1 MSIQPRSRDTFIQLV
16 IRRRSTRTGEPTVF
30 LRAVPETAQK
40 PTRAQL
46 AARITLGEV
55 SRNTKGRR
63 GFTYDPETGKPLPG
77 SAVAVK
83 LAMKG
88 EKYSTR
94 RKTAKWERVLREYF
108 RQQGIDVSIEELRKT
123 LYTYLESK

>member
-1 MSIQPRSRDTFIQLV
+1 VSLQPRSRDTFIQLV
-16 IRRRSTRTGEPTVF
+16 VRRRFTRTGKPTVF

-40 PTRAQL
+40 PTRPQL
-46 AARITLGEV
+46 AARMVLGEV
-55 SRNTKGRR
+55 SRRTKGRR
-63 GFTYDPETGKPLPG
+63 GLVYDPETGKLLPG

-88 EKYSTR
+88 ARYSTR

-108 RQQGIDVSIEELRKT
+108 RQQGVEVSIEELRKT
-123 LYTYLESK
+123 LYTYFESK